1 MALSNP
7 CSIGNA
13 RAAALC
19 LVRIGNEKRRPLSS
33 HVRRLTYHVC
43 GSFMDNKESRFQLFL
58 LVYEPAARGF
68 LARFA
73 LLNGLSLASPQ
84 LFSRICCNWADSCGI
99 MLSSSGV
106 CAAQRRRDSNLYASA
121 PHRGSSRGEACQQGY
136 CCLHQQAREHYGVS
150 LPALVRKPD
159 QYSRTGQQ

>member
-33 HVRRLTYHVC
+33 YVRRLTYHVC

-58 LVYEPAARGF
+58 LVYVLLYEPAARGF

-84 LFSRICCNWADSCGI
+84 LFSRICCNWADSYGI

-106 CAAQRRRDSNLYASA
+106 CAA
-121 PHRGSSRGEACQQGY
+121 
-136 CCLHQQAREHYGVS
+136 V
-150 LPALVRKPD
+150 
-159 QYSRTGQQ
+159 

>member
-1 MALSNP
+1 MTLSNP

-106 CAAQRRRDSNLYASA
+106 CAAA
-121 PHRGSSRGEACQQGY
+121 
-136 CCLHQQAREHYGVS
+136 
-150 LPALVRKPD
+150 
-159 QYSRTGQQ
+159 

>member
-1 MALSNP
+1 MPHVGGASGRLRLGLRLGSR
-7 CSIGNA
+7 CRCAAGYGGA
-13 RAAALC
+13 RGVACRLHVLRWQPITARIVHGPQQSVFDRPTPVPLLC

-73 LLNGLSLASPQ
+73 LLNGLSRQPSTGAS
-84 LFSRICCNWADSCGI
+84 DG
-99 MLSSSGV
+99 
-106 CAAQRRRDSNLYASA
+106 
-121 PHRGSSRGEACQQGY
+121 
-136 CCLHQQAREHYGVS
+136 
-150 LPALVRKPD
+150 
-159 QYSRTGQQ
+159 

>member
-99 MLSSSGV
+99 TLSNLSSSGDRCLCRSV
-106 CAAQRRRDSNLYASA
+106 GETTLISMPRHPIEAARE
-121 PHRGSSRGEACQQGY
+121 RGEACQQEGIVAY
-136 CCLHQQAREHYGVS
+136 IQPGHRLLDRHRPAARHT
-150 LPALVRKPD
+150 L
-159 QYSRTGQQ
+159 

>member
-1 MALSNP
+1 MTLSNP

-73 LLNGLSLASPQ
+73 LLIGQEAVPLAEE
-84 LFSRICCNWADSCGI
+84 ATG
-99 MLSSSGV
+99 
-106 CAAQRRRDSNLYASA
+106 AQSEGGRSA
-121 PHRGSSRGEACQQGY
+121 QG
-136 CCLHQQAREHYGVS
+136 
-150 LPALVRKPD
+150 
-159 QYSRTGQQ
+159 

>member
-73 LLNGLSLASPQ
+73 LLNGLL
-84 LFSRICCNWADSCGI
+84 SRQPST
-99 MLSSSGV
+99 V
-106 CAAQRRRDSNLYASA
+106 Q
-121 PHRGSSRGEACQQGY
+121 
-136 CCLHQQAREHYGVS
+136 
-150 LPALVRKPD
+150 
-159 QYSRTGQQ
+159 